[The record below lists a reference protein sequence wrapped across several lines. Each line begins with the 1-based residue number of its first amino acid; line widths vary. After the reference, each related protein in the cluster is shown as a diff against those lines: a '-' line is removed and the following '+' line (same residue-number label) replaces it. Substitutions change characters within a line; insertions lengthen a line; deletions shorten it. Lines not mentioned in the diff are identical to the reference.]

1 MSPEQLQRLSALL
14 DEALDLAEPAR
25 RAWLDALQRE
35 DAELGATLRDL
46 LAREARGET
55 AELLRRGP
63 AFQAPAA
70 PDFGV
75 GDAVGPYRLLR
86 QIGSGGM
93 GEVWLAE
100 HAGGQLKRPVA
111 LKLPVLGL
119 RRSLLVQRFE
129 RERDILAGLVH
140 PHIARLYDAGL
151 AADGQ
156 PYLALEF
163 VEGVPITEHCEA
175 RRLDVPARI
184 ALLRQVMDA
193 VQYAHANL
201 VIHRDLKPSNV
212 LVRADG
218 QALLLDFG
226 IAKLLQDDQPSAA
239 ETEVTRLG
247 GHAMTLAYAAPE
259 QVSGAPVSIATDVY
273 ALGVL
278 LYELVAG
285 RRPFQT
291 ETRTALEQAVLAE
304 TPPRPSGQ
312 RGGAGAGADANA
324 NANARLPRGLAN
336 DLDTIVFKAMK
347 KAPAERYATVAAM
360 SDDLERLLRGEPVRA
375 QPDRLGYRLQKFL
388 RRRRVPV
395 AAASLALAALLAL
408 TATALVQRE
417 SARQEAMR
425 ARTVQ
430 DVLIGLFESNAGPQD
445 RAAGQRTT
453 ARELLDRG
461 AARVD
466 EALRDEPEVR
476 FEVLRSLADIYWRID
491 LQEQAAALERRRVE
505 LARERFGARDA
516 RLAMVLLDYMETIQ
530 ESDRRG
536 EIPALLDEAA
546 RALVTAGLQDSEL
559 RGQAYAIA
567 ADYWRHESL
576 PRALQAADEGLAF
589 MRRHHPTSDR
599 MLPAHMHAA
608 RMRSFLG
615 EFGTAIEHLEG
626 ALDIARGKGELAAGW
641 SLRPAAT
648 MADIHIAAHRLG
660 EAETWLRKELELARR
675 VQGENSITTLT
686 ARVRLGNLL
695 HELGRTEE
703 ASTLHQAVQAGLAAE
718 GQAIDPFMR
727 SYVVGLLGLPLLER
741 GRPDRLLPILR
752 ADIDELK
759 RTIPHSALVAARQR
773 LWAQTLAALGRP
785 DDARVALTEA
795 RGVWDRYAGERPSR
809 IADATFALA
818 SAEVELA
825 AGRPDAALAALDRHP
840 AAGLRAELNH
850 PLWRARALLA
860 LDRTD
865 DAATAVEAARNAG
878 SALPE
883 AERPRPWQAELLLL
897 DGRIR
902 LARGDADAATPLLRQ
917 ALELRRGHDDEGSLW
932 VADVRDILAI
942 ALQRQGQAT
951 QARHLR
957 HEAAQA
963 RTSVAASAAAT
974 ATAGSSR

>member
-25 RAWLDALQRE
+25 QSWLDALQCE

-46 LAREARGET
+46 LARGASSET
-55 AELLRRGP
+55 ADLLRRGP
-63 AFQAPAA
+63 ALQRDPA
-70 PDFGV
+70 PDFTPGDSV
-75 GDAVGPYRLLR
+75 GNYRLLR
-86 QIGSGGM
+86 VLGTGGM

-100 HAGGQLKRPVA
+100 RTDGQLKRPVA

-119 RRSLLVQRFE
+119 RRSVLVRRFE

-175 RRLDVPARI
+175 RQLDVPARI

-218 QALLLDFG
+218 RAMLLDFG
-226 IAKLLQDDQPSAA
+226 IAKLLQDDQPTAA
-239 ETEVTRLG
+239 ETEMTRLG
-247 GHAMTLAYAAPE
+247 GRAMTLAYAAPE
-259 QVSGAPVSIATDVY
+259 QVSGTPVSIATDVY
-273 ALGVL
+273 ALGAL

-285 RRPFQT
+285 RRPFQDD
-291 ETRTALEQAVLAE
+291 TRTALEQAVLGD
-304 TPPRPSGQ
+304 TPPRPSAQ
-312 RGGAGAGADANA
+312 RRGSGAGSK
-324 NANARLPRGLAN
+324 LPRGLAN
-336 DLDTIVFKAMK
+336 DLDTIVLKALK

-360 SDDLERLLRGEPVRA
+360 SDDLERLLRGEPVWA
-375 QPDRLGYRLQKFL
+375 QPDRLGYRLRKFL

-395 AAASLALAALLAL
+395 TAGSLALAALLGL

-430 DVLIGLFESNAGPQD
+430 GFLIDLFESNAGPQD

-466 EALRDEPEVR
+466 AALRDEPEVR

-491 LQEQAAALERRRVE
+491 LQAQAAALERRRVE
-505 LARERFGARDA
+505 LARERFGIRDA
-516 RLAMVLLDYMETIQ
+516 RLAKVLLDYAETIQ
-530 ESDRRG
+530 ESDHRG

-546 RALVTAGLQDSEL
+546 RVLVATGLQESEL

-576 PRALQAADEGLAF
+576 PRALQAAEEGLAF
-589 MRRHHPTSDR
+589 MQRHHPASDR
-599 MLPAHMHAA
+599 MLPTHMHAA
-608 RMRSFLG
+608 RMRSLLG
-615 EFGTAIEHLEG
+615 EFETAIGHVERALE
-626 ALDIARGKGELAAGW
+626 IARGKGDRVDIW
-641 SLRPAAT
+641 SLQPTGT
-648 MADIHIAAHRLG
+648 MADIHLAAYRLG
-660 EAETWLRKELELARR
+660 EAEDWMRRQLELARR
-675 VQGENSITTLT
+675 TQGENHISALT
-686 ARVRLGNLL
+686 ARARLGNLL
-695 HELGRTEE
+695 HELGRTDE
-703 ASTLHQAVQAGLAAE
+703 AAALHREVQAGLAAE
-718 GQAIDPFMR
+718 GQAVDPYMR
-727 SYVVGLLGLPLLER
+727 SYLVGMLGLPLLER

-752 ADIDELK
+752 ADLDELR

-773 LWAQTLAALGRP
+773 LWAQALAALGRP
-785 DDARVALTEA
+785 AEARVALDEA
-795 RGVWDRYAGERPSR
+795 RAVWDRYAGANASR
-809 IADATFALA
+809 FADAAFALA
-818 SAEVELA
+818 AAEVELA
-825 AGRPDAALAALDRHP
+825 AGRPEAALAALDRHP

-850 PLWRARALLA
+850 PLKRARALLA
-860 LDRTD
+860 LDRAD
-865 DAATAVEAARNAG
+865 DAAAAVESARRAG
-878 SALPE
+878 SALRE
-883 AERPRPWQAELLLL
+883 AVRPRPWQAELLLL
-897 DGRIR
+897 DGRIH
-902 LARGDADAATPLLRQ
+902 LARGDAEAAVPLLRQ
-917 ALELRRGHDDEGSLW
+917 ALELRRGHDYEGSLW
-932 VADVRDILAI
+932 VAEVRETLAN
-942 ALQRQGQAT
+942 ALQHQGQAM
-951 QARHLR
+951 QARDLR
-957 HEAAQA
+957 QEAAQA
-963 RTSVAASAAAT
+963 RTSVAAGAPAT
-974 ATAGSSR
+974 ATAGIGR